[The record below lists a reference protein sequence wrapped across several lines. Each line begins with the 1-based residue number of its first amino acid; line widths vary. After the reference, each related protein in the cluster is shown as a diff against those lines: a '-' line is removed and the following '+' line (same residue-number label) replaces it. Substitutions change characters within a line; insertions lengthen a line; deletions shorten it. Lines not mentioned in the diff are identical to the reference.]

1 MSGNLG
7 IKEFDEF
14 TESWFASGIFSARVG
29 LVVGE
34 ILAVFDGTVFDD
46 EVVATVVV
54 DVAAEFEASVVER
67 VTESVVG
74 ESRHGPTT
82 VVSNNA
88 SAPIGVTS
96 A

>member
-1 MSGNLG
+1 MNGNLG
-7 IKEFDEF
+7 IKDIDEL
-14 TESWFASGIFSARVG
+14 TESWFASGTFPAGVG

-34 ILAVFDGTVFDD
+34 ILAVFGGTVFDD
-46 EVVATVVV
+46 EDVATVVV
-54 DVAAEFEASVVER
+54 EVAAESEGNVVAR
-67 VTESVVG
+67 VTESVVR

-82 VVSNNA
+82 VVSNDA

>member
-1 MSGNLG
+1 MNGNLG

-14 TESWFASGIFSARVG
+14 TESWFAFGIFPARVG

-34 ILAVFDGTVFDD
+34 ILTVFDGTVFDD
-46 EVVATVVV
+46 EVVATMVVG
-54 DVAAEFEASVVER
+54 VAAESEATVVAR
-67 VTESVVG
+67 VTESVVR

-82 VVSNNA
+82 VVSNDA